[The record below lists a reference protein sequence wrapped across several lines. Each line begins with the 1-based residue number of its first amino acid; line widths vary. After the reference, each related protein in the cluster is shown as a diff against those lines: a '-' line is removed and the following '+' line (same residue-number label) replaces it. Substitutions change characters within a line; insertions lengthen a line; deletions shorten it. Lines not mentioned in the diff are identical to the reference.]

1 MYHNQII
8 NDYIIIKYN
17 NNLKKLTDIHT
28 INQSNCSYVNE
39 VLISDIILW
48 WNWMTFSIQIFQE
61 SRKKFKRIRRIEI
74 WMECVCKCVSVWVC
88 GCVKKRTRRRANAFF
103 KKFQHEIYFGGFFAS
118 FYPNNLDRNLSI
130 EIDRWIIHVIRWHF
144 FSFY

>member
-88 GCVKKRTRRRANAFF
+88 EEENPPQGKCIFQKISTRNIF
-103 KKFQHEIYFGGFFAS
+103 
-118 FYPNNLDRNLSI
+118 
-130 EIDRWIIHVIRWHF
+130 RWILCVILSKQFR
-144 FSFY
+144 